1 MGHNSVVSG
10 YPKSI
15 GIPQVDGLLTGP
27 LGFGE
32 SQEIF
37 MEQPKGF
44 KVKGEE
50 NMVCK
55 LKKSLYR
62 LKQASRQWYKKFDF
76 FLTSQEYKRTFVDPY
91 VNVSR
96 FPDDKVFILLLY
108 VDDMMIV
115 VRMPI

>member
-10 YPKSI
+10 YPKFI
-15 GIPQVDGLLTGP
+15 GISRVDELSTGP

-32 SQEIF
+32 SQDIF

-62 LKQASRQWYKKFDF
+62 LKQASRQWYKKFDS
-76 FLTSQEYKRTFVDPY
+76 FLTSQQYKRTFVNPC
-91 VNVSR
+91 VNVRR
-96 FPDDKVFILLLY
+96 FPDNKVFILLLY
-108 VDDMMIV
+108 VDDMLIV
-115 VRMPI
+115 VRMSI